1 LSKNRDFS
9 DTSASR
15 YSLAL
20 YELAEENKSLDEI
33 ESQANMF
40 LVLITNS
47 EDFASLIKDPTNK
60 KEDLINV
67 INALS
72 NKFRLNSLLTKF
84 INFLISKRRFFYVE
98 KILND
103 FIETCSKKRGEIKAE
118 LFAAK
123 KLTDLEINSIRDE
136 LNKNFSSK
144 IKLECKHDPNLI
156 GGLILKVGSIMFDT
170 SLKNKL
176 QQVQNKMIEV

>member
-1 LSKNRDFS
+1 MSKNRDFS

-84 INFLISKRRFFYVE
+84 INFSRVAL
-98 KILND
+98 
-103 FIETCSKKRGEIKAE
+103 
-118 LFAAK
+118 
-123 KLTDLEINSIRDE
+123 
-136 LNKNFSSK
+136 
-144 IKLECKHDPNLI
+144 
-156 GGLILKVGSIMFDT
+156 GLIVNSFNCIHAEILTISTTFFG
-170 SLKNKL
+170 
-176 QQVQNKMIEV
+176 